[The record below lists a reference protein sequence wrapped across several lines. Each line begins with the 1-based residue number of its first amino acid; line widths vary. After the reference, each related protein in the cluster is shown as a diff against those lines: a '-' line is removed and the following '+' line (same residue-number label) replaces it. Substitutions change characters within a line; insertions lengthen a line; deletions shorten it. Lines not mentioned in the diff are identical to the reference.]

1 MTQKRSSAHIRAQ
14 KEGKEADQFVCFF
27 CLRQFQGNHGH
38 HIMLYSEGGEPS
50 VNNMVTLCPQCHR
63 DYHSGKIK
71 LDLSRF

>member
-50 VNNMVTLCPQCHR
+50 VNNMVTLCPLCHR

-71 LDLSRF
+71 LDISRF